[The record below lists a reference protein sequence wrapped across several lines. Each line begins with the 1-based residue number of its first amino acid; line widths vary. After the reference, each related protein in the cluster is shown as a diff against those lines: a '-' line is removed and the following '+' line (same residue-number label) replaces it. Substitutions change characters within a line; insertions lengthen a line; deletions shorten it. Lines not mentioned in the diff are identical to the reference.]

1 MEGHIL
7 TSRPVKTARI
17 HHLCLGSKS
26 CAPWES
32 NHPLSDIIDCKP
44 ALMVSSEVAQPNVV
58 ALLSKSEGWSSVVRS
73 SKKPGQQM
81 DLQFSSDSEVFQE
94 YQPGCRAPNHPVL
107 HEDNGSFSNN
117 PVHVLC

>member
-1 MEGHIL
+1 
-7 TSRPVKTARI
+7 
-17 HHLCLGSKS
+17 
-26 CAPWES
+26 
-32 NHPLSDIIDCKP
+32 
-44 ALMVSSEVAQPNVV
+44 MVSSEVAQPNVV
-58 ALLSKSEGWSSVVRS
+58 ALLSETEGWSSVVRS